1 MKFAPFIL
9 AAGFVTAV
17 AASPI
22 RPVFVTG
29 HSMDP
34 TLHTQQITLASRDVS
49 DLKRGD
55 VVVVETPE
63 GTSVKRIAFLE
74 GDEVPQYNWK
84 GEWITPR
91 SKEMRRTFEL
101 KNLPRRNYRI
111 PYGCIYIVGDNRAR
125 SIDSR
130 DYGPV
135 PVENVRLRLENLPD
149 AGQGVPGSR
158 FAGKVYSVNAA

>member
-9 AAGFVTAV
+9 AAGIVTAV
-17 AASPI
+17 AVSPI
-22 RPVFVTG
+22 RPVVVTG

-34 TLHTQQITLASRDVS
+34 TLHTNQITLASRDVS
-49 DLKRGD
+49 NLQRGD
-55 VVVVETPE
+55 VVVVNTPE
-63 GTSVKRIAFLE
+63 GVVVKRIAFLE

-91 SKEMRRTFEL
+91 SKEMKRTFDL

-111 PYGCIYIVGDNRAR
+111 PNGCIYIVGDNRPR

-135 PVENVRLRLENLPD
+135 AIGNVRLRLQNLPD

-158 FAGKVYSVNAA
+158 FAGKVHEVNAT